1 MKNSKNI
8 HGTSVAIENNGI
20 LITGESGTGKSDL
33 ALRLI
38 DSGATLIADD
48 ITICVLTKKEILLY
62 PDEQI
67 KGIIEIRGIGLI
79 RVQYIE
85 GIKLKLIVDLNKK
98 KLHRFPVREDKKTIL
113 GVKTPVVFL
122 SGNEASAVAKVKFKL
137 NEEYIE
143 RK

>member
-20 LITGESGTGKSDL
+20 LIIGKSGKGKSDL

-48 ITICVLTKKEILLY
+48 ITVCVSKKNKIFLY

-67 KGIIEIRGIGLI
+67 KGIIEIRGVGLMK
-79 RVQYIE
+79 VQYIE
-85 GIKLKLIVDLNKK
+85 GIELKLVIDLNSKNLDRLPKK
-98 KLHRFPVREDKKTIL
+98 SEKKNIMGIKLPII
-113 GVKTPVVFL
+113 FL
-122 SGNEASAVAKVKFKL
+122 SAKEASAVAKVKFKL
-137 NEEYIE
+137 YEEYVE
-143 RK
+143 K